1 LIKTLFNSV
10 RNALLVLVVDKMR
23 TVLPPLLFFSLSIS
37 TIASGIV
44 FASSGDWIEV
54 ARFTGGGG
62 IRTTEPFTCDYS
74 DWRIRWEIEP
84 ANDSTERT
92 MFLVYVFPYTGSF
105 LRDPW
110 FESIQHYGTEET
122 SGILYIQDRNGSF
135 DMDVLA
141 SLESYTM
148 IIEQNVESIPEFP
161 SWIILPLTIAATLI
175 AVVIRRRKL

>member
-1 LIKTLFNSV
+1 VPVVGKRRTAL
-10 RNALLVLVVDKMR
+10 ALLLV
-23 TVLPPLLFFSLSIS
+23 FSISLS
-37 TIASGIV
+37 TVTSGIV
-44 FASSGDWIEV
+44 FASSGNWIEV

-62 IRTTEPFTCDYS
+62 IGTTEPFTCDHA

-84 ANDSTERT
+84 GNDSSERT
-92 MFLVYVFPYTGSF
+92 SFLVYIFPYSDSF

-122 SGILYIQDRNGSF
+122 SGTLYIQDRNGSF

-148 IIEQNVESIPEFP
+148 IIEQNVDSIPDFP
-161 SWIILPLTIAATLI
+161 SWIILPLTMTATLI
-175 AVVIRRRKL
+175 VVVVRRRRL